1 MAEENELRKTP
12 FYDKHVAME
21 AKLGELAGWRVPL
34 SFRGPFEEAVEVRR
48 RAGLFDVTPIGRLR
62 IRGDGAVDLLSYL
75 CTHDVET
82 QADNTAALTLLCDE
96 TGGILDVCMLSRLE
110 NFWLLTTSPCNRGK
124 ILDHLNTHADRF
136 DARVDDQTEMTC
148 QVSVAGPQA
157 AALLDAVLPEPVS
170 GMSRRQVYVGSLMLA
185 RYIAMRTG
193 CTDAWSIEVVLP
205 NMFAGRAWD
214 FATKSAGERAI
225 PPTGEIA
232 RDILRIEA
240 GVPAYGREID
250 ETVNPGM
257 ARLMHLVHGDKDFL
271 GAEAVAK
278 LHDKAPAR
286 QLTGI
291 AAEIPREQMGEGA
304 IPRMGASV
312 SRRDG
317 SHVGAVTSATY
328 SPNLEKLLLLG
339 YVTPD
344 STEVGTEL
352 CIPVGDH
359 LCPAEVAELPFVQAS

>member
-1 MAEENELRKTP
+1 MSEEELRRTP

-34 SFRGPFEEAVEVRR
+34 SFRGAFEESVEVRR

-62 IRGDGAVDLLSYL
+62 IRGDGAVDLLSHL

-82 QADNTAALTLLCDE
+82 QSDNTAVLTLLCDE
-96 TGGILDVCMLSRLE
+96 SGGILDICMLSRLE
-110 NFWLLTTSPCNRGK
+110 NFWLLTTSPCNRAK
-124 ILDHLNTHADRF
+124 ILDHLSAHADRF

-148 QVSVAGPQA
+148 QVAVAGPRA
-157 AALLDAVLPEPVS
+157 GALLDAVLPEPVS

-193 CTDAWSIEVVLP
+193 FTGGWSIEVILP

-214 FATKSAGERAI
+214 FATRTAGERAI
-225 PPTGEIA
+225 PPAGETA
-232 RDILRIEA
+232 RDILRIET

-250 ETVNPGM
+250 ETVNPAM
-257 ARLMHLVHGDKDFL
+257 AGLMHLVDQDKDFL
-271 GAEAVAK
+271 AAEAIAK
-278 LHDKAPAR
+278 LEGKTPAR
-286 QLTGI
+286 LLAGI
-291 AAEIPREQMGEGA
+291 SAELPRERVGEGA
-304 IPRMGASV
+304 IPRMGTSV
-312 SRRDG
+312 SRTDG

-328 SPNLEKLLLLG
+328 SPNLEKLLILA
-339 YVTPD
+339 YVTPE
-344 STEVGTEL
+344 STQAGTEL

-359 LCPAEVAELPFVQAS
+359 LCPGEVSELPFVKDK